1 LESYLIYSLSRL
13 VFSLV
18 RTLPYGTAA
27 TLLDS
32 LAALAY
38 RLDTRH
44 RHIARVNLCIAFP
57 ELSLQEHDR
66 IAQKSFQST
75 ARNLLEV
82 SRLPLLNRGN
92 ISSYVDYDPEF
103 GLNNFEAARSEGKG
117 ILYLTGHFSA
127 WELLPTAHALYG
139 HPLSF
144 ITRPLDNPHLEQYL
158 RRMREIAGNQVIA
171 KKDSARQILKVLKA
185 CGSVGVL
192 MDQNTGL
199 NEGIFADFF
208 GIPAATTTGV
218 ALFALR
224 TDAPVLPGYLTP
236 RRNGR
241 YTIKF
246 LPKVNL
252 IRSGDMTRDVQLNT
266 ELFNGTIEQIIR
278 QQPESWL
285 WGHKRWK
292 QQPDGNPPDL
302 YRLSRDELLSFLA
315 GRKRRGTFAPGGSD
329 CGQIRPDQKVS

>member
-1 LESYLIYSLSRL
+1 M
-13 VFSLV
+13 
-18 RTLPYGTAA
+18 
-27 TLLDS
+27 LDT

-38 RLDTRH
+38 HFDSRH

-57 ELSLQEHDR
+57 EYSQEEHDR
-66 IAQKSFQST
+66 IGRRSFQNT
-75 ARNLLEV
+75 AHNLLEV
-82 SRLPLLNRGN
+82 SRLPLLNRQN
-92 ISSYVDYDPEF
+92 ISSYVTYDPDF
-103 GLNNFEAARSEGKG
+103 GLNNFDAARSQGRG

-139 HPLSF
+139 YPLSF
-144 ITRPLDNPHLEQYL
+144 ITRPLDNRYLEQYL
-158 RRMREIAGNQVIA
+158 REMREIAGNQVIS
-171 KKDSARQILKVLKA
+171 KKNSARQILTVLKA
-185 CGSVGVL
+185 CGDVGVL

-199 NEGIFADFF
+199 NEGIFADLF
-208 GIPAATTTGV
+208 GVPAATTTGV

-224 TDAPVLPGYLTP
+224 TDAPVLPGFLTP

-246 LPKVNL
+246 LPTIKL

-266 ELFNGTIEQIIR
+266 ELFNRVIEQIIR

-292 QQPDGNPPDL
+292 HQPPGNPPDL
-302 YRLSRDELLSFLA
+302 YALSRTELLSFLA
-315 GRKRRGTFAPGGSD
+315 GRRKQNSTPNLTSYA
-329 CGQIRPDQKVS
+329 Q